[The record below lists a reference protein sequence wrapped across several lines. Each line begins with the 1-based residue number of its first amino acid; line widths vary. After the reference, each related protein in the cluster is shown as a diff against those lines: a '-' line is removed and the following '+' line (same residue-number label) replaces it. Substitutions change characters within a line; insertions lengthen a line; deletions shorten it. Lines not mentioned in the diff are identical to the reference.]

1 MMNLSAIYHRPE
13 SEYAYLYTAS
23 EMRVRIRTAL
33 NDIAKIVVVYGDPY
47 DFSNGVWQ
55 KEADIEMMRGLATET
70 HQYWEAKL
78 QAPHNR
84 LNYGFNITGLD
95 GEELFFGDQGFEPLI
110 DETAGSDGLMGSNAY
125 FKMPY
130 FQEIDRFKAPEWVK
144 ETIWYQIFP
153 ERFANGDPSNDN
165 EGTLPWDPEAH
176 PTREAFYGG
185 DLRGVIDHLDHLVD
199 LGINGIYFNPIFE
212 APTNHKYDI
221 RNYLEIDPHFGTKAD
236 FKELVDK
243 AHALGI
249 KVMLDAVFNHI
260 GDESP
265 EWLDVLENGENSKY
279 ADWFH
284 IHSWPITTTPKS
296 EYDDNSNYETFA
308 FTRHMPKLNT
318 ANPEVQDYLLDISTY
333 WIREFGID
341 AWRIDVANEV
351 DHHFWKRF
359 YKAVTAIDPDFYIL
373 GEIWTSAQSW
383 LNGDEF
389 NGVMNYAFTGSIIDY
404 FANRKI
410 SADKLVSNLNA
421 QLMLNRDQT
430 NQMMYNLLD
439 SHDAPRVLSLA
450 NGDKDIVKQMYAF
463 MFLQQGTPDIYY
475 GSEYAMTGGNDPDN
489 RKPMEW
495 RPEKQDHDM
504 YAFMKALIQLRKD
517 QLAVLVDGDLAW
529 QIEGDV
535 VSLTRCLS
543 GKRLTAV
550 FNASEVAYEML
561 TVGSQVIFANHFN
574 DGNLEPKGFVVILE
588 SEAI

>member
-1 MMNLSAIYHRPE
+1 
-13 SEYAYLYTAS
+13 
-23 EMRVRIRTAL
+23 
-33 NDIAKIVVVYGDPY
+33 
-47 DFSNGVWQ
+47 
-55 KEADIEMMRGLATET
+55 MMRGLATET

-212 APTNHKYDI
+212 APTNHKYDT

-243 AHALGI
+243 AHARGI

-333 WIREFGID
+333 WIREFGIYFD
-341 AWRIDVANEV
+341 GVLICHGSLPPSYKEASEDGVNTYRLKPYINVESDRLKVVEIEGNLINATESWTQENFINRSEIVDNLTTDDETKVASARTVKELQDKKLEDIKLCDTIIYELEAYKNAFTRGQGVLE
-351 DHHFWKRF
+351 F
-359 YKAVTAIDPDFYIL
+359 YKEDKNAYKDF
-373 GEIWTSAQSW
+373 
-383 LNGDEF
+383 NNFF
-389 NGVMNYAFTGSIIDY
+389 N
-404 FANRKI
+404 
-410 SADKLVSNLNA
+410 
-421 QLMLNRDQT
+421 
-430 NQMMYNLLD
+430 
-439 SHDAPRVLSLA
+439 
-450 NGDKDIVKQMYAF
+450 
-463 MFLQQGTPDIYY
+463 
-475 GSEYAMTGGNDPDN
+475 E
-489 RKPMEW
+489 
-495 RPEKQDHDM
+495 
-504 YAFMKALIQLRKD
+504 
-517 QLAVLVDGDLAW
+517 LVDYA
-529 QIEGDV
+529 
-535 VSLTRCLS
+535 T
-543 GKRLTAV
+543 K
-550 FNASEVAYEML
+550 
-561 TVGSQVIFANHFN
+561 
-574 DGNLEPKGFVVILE
+574 
-588 SEAI
+588 